1 MVTRKGGT
9 MRLGSYPCVL
19 VEGSH
24 AARIYSKRKINE
36 RHRHRYEFNNAYR
49 DQLSK
54 AGLVLSG
61 VSPDEA
67 LVEIVELADHPW
79 FIGCQFHPE
88 FKSRPVDCHPLFK
101 GFIRA
106 ALQHKA
112 EAGRTPLLTVVRT
125 AH

>member
-1 MVTRKGGT
+1 MGVPSSQCACSGKAPTT
-9 MRLGSYPCVL
+9 L
-19 VEGSH
+19 VHCSGW
-24 AARIYSKRKINE
+24 RR
-36 RHRHRYEFNNAYR
+36 F
-49 DQLSK
+49 
-54 AGLVLSG
+54 LSG

-112 EAGRTPLLTVVRT
+112 EVGQTPLLSAVR
-125 AH
+125 AVH